1 MDENFDDIDQPLQPF
16 TEHMD
21 DWRTADVQVDFDRRR
36 VANIVLSGGVSR
48 NGHRYT
54 EEALQQAAPLY
65 DSKPVFLDHAANP
78 ARPFDR
84 STRDLVGFVLEPRF
98 EGGRIRGD
106 IQVLDTE
113 AGRTFLALIE
123 ANHPAIGMSH
133 VVLAQ
138 RGSDPNVVA
147 RIHDVVSVDAVAFPA
162 TTSSFRESKP
172 TSPDSWEA
180 FAEQFDSALA
190 VHVKQLH
197 TELQAAQSERDQL
210 REQLAESVRDAQ
222 KRPGHAPHRPPA
234 SQPRSAKATNID
246 DVFRRAI
253 RSERPHVLSGWG

>member
-1 MDENFDDIDQPLQPF
+1 MDENLHDLEQPIQPL
-16 TEHMD
+16 TEHID
-21 DWRTADVQVDFDRRR
+21 DWRAADVAVDFDRRR
-36 VANIVLSGGVSR
+36 VTNIVLSGGVSR

-54 EEALQQAAPLY
+54 EEALRQAAPLY
-65 DSKPVFLDHAANP
+65 DKKPVFLDHAANP

-84 STRDLVGFVLEPRF
+84 STRDLVGTVLEPRF

-138 RGSDPNVVA
+138 RGSEPNVVE

-162 TTSSFRESKP
+162 TTSSFRESMP
-172 TSPDSWEA
+172 TSPDPWEA
-180 FAEQFDSALA
+180 FAEQFDAALA
-190 VHVKQLH
+190 EHLRTLH
-197 TELQAAQSERDQL
+197 RDLAASQSERERLQ
-210 REQLAESVRDAQ
+210 EQLAVARQ
-222 KRPGHAPHRPPA
+222 PPPHRPPA
-234 SQPRSAKATNID
+234 SQPRSGRTASID
-246 DVFRRAI
+246 DVFRRAV
-253 RSERPHVLSGWG
+253 RGERPHVLCGWG